1 MTPEEVRDVI
11 AAYSEQERQRTRREL
26 SNTLLIVNHIRGLVG
41 EEGLTEDDF
50 LVTEASAEADDGAE
64 GNPSA
69 FADALDPAVFKQLS
83 QDLDD
88 RRQSHR

>member
-11 AAYSEQERQRTRREL
+11 AGYSEQERLGRRMAL

-41 EEGLTEDDF
+41 EDGLTEADF
-50 LVTEASAEADDGAE
+50 LVDGGAKASATDGEDD
-64 GNPSA
+64 
-69 FADALDPAVFKQLS
+69 FADALDPAIFKQLS
-83 QDLDD
+83 QNLDD